1 MAEHWRVV
9 DTGLRPAA
17 QNIALDRAL
26 LEARRAE
33 EIPST
38 LRFLRFTPCALIG
51 CGQSPG
57 QELDLDFC
65 RAGGIEIQRRLT
77 GGDVM
82 VLDEG
87 QLVWELYLSRRD
99 TGTTDLRAISRRLC
113 HAAACAVSALG
124 VNAAYRAQNDIEVD
138 GRRISDSAGVF
149 DGDALLFQGTLLVD
163 LDPAMP
169 ARASRLLG
177 AAPGP
182 ASDRAASLKQLLGAK
197 PDIAKIRRYLTEAF
211 ESEFGVEFGEGDL
224 TLSEHAR
231 FRTALREIGHPDW
244 INLVSRPAAELTL
257 LQVQLQT
264 AAGRLRAAM
273 AYDCPTRVI
282 RQAWFATEPALAPP
296 RVLADLEAA
305 LRHLPA
311 DRLAQRIERFIAGRQ
326 PDLRPFA
333 AADFVEAL
341 QRTLGQLLPA
351 GINEKNEL

>member
-1 MAEHWRVV
+1 MAENWRVV

-17 QNIALDRAL
+17 QNIALNRAL

-65 RAGGIEIQRRLT
+65 RTNGIEIQRRLT

-82 VLDEG
+82 VLDER
-87 QLVWELYLSRRD
+87 QLVWELYLNRHD
-99 TGTTDLRAISRRLC
+99 TGTTDLRAIARRLC
-113 HAAACAVSALG
+113 HAAATAVSALG
-124 VNAAYRAQNDIEVD
+124 VNAAYRAHNDIEVD
-138 GRRISDSAGVF
+138 GRRISDSAGIF

-163 LDPAMP
+163 LDPGMT

-182 ASDRAASLKQLLGAK
+182 AGDRVTSLKHLLGAK
-197 PDIAKIRRYLTEAF
+197 PDIASIRRYLTEAF
-211 ESEFGVEFGEGDL
+211 ECEFGVEFGEGDL

-231 FRTALREIGHPDW
+231 FRSALREIGHPDW
-244 INLVSRPAAELTL
+244 INLVSRPAAELPV
-257 LQVQLQT
+257 LQAQQQT
-264 AAGRLRAAM
+264 AGGRLNAAI
-273 AYDCPTRVI
+273 AYDRPMRVI
-282 RQAWFATEPALAPP
+282 RQAWFAAEVPLTPP
-296 RVLADLEAA
+296 RLLADLEAA

-311 DRLAQRIERFIAGRQ
+311 ARLAQRVERFIAGRQ
-326 PDLRPFA
+326 PDALPFA
-333 AADFVEAL
+333 AADFVEVL
-341 QRTLGQLLPA
+341 QLALGQPLSA
-351 GINEKNEL
+351 GVNEKNEL